1 MVSGTYFQ
9 MVEQKSISI
18 LMLKKKKKISPEV
31 GKKNVHTTL

>member
-18 LMLKKKKKISPEV
+18 LMLKKKKISPEV